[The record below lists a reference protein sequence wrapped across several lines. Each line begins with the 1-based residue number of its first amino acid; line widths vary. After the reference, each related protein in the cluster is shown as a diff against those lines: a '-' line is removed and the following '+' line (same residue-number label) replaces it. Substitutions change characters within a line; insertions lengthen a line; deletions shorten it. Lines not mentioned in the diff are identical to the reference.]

1 MRARTA
7 AEHVRRHAALPPTD
21 SLSPV
26 GMGLERTDLDASA
39 IRDEEHSPVSPMAE
53 WFETG
58 LDIEEESMSRLQAA
72 PRGTARRARRLPELS
87 VGAAMCSRSVCR
99 GAAAEMVQA
108 FTALRLRHAAK
119 PRRTRKMV
127 SAARAQQVRPTHA

>member
-21 SLSPV
+21 SLSPVV

-58 LDIEEESMSRLQAA
+58 LDLEEESMSRLQAA
-72 PRGTARRARRLPELS
+72 PRGTARRAP
-87 VGAAMCSRSVCR
+87 
-99 GAAAEMVQA
+99 
-108 FTALRLRHAAK
+108 
-119 PRRTRKMV
+119 
-127 SAARAQQVRPTHA
+127 AARAQCACSDVLSQCVEAPRPK